1 VSPDR
6 QENENSLFRFVDT
19 EIFVFFPADASLG
32 KGLLRFV

>member
-19 EIFVFFPADASLG
+19 EIFLFFPAEA
-32 KGLLRFV
+32 

>member
-19 EIFVFFPADASLG
+19 ENFLFFFQQ
-32 KGLLRFV
+32 KQV